1 MAYDEAL
8 AARARKALRGER
20 DLAEKKMFGGLAFL
34 LNGNMCCGIL
44 GDELM
49 VRLDPGDAAKALRE
63 KDTRVFDMTGR
74 PMKGW
79 IVVTAKGV
87 AGDEALARWVGAG
100 AAFAATLPPK
110 SDNART

>member
-1 MAYDEAL
+1 MAFDEAL
-8 AARARKALRGER
+8 ALRVRKALAGKSGI
-20 DLAEKKMFGGLAFL
+20 AEKKMFGGLAFL
-34 LNGNMCCGIL
+34 LKGNMCVGIL
-44 GDELM
+44 GNELM
-49 VRLDPGDAAKALRE
+49 VRLDADHAAMALRE

-87 AGDEALARWVGAG
+87 ADDDALARWVGAG

-110 SDNART
+110 